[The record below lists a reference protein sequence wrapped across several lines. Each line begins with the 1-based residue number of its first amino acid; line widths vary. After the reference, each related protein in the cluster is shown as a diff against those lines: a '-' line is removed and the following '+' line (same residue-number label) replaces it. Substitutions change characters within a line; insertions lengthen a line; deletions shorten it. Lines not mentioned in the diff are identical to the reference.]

1 MSTIFVLKEGQKW
14 GPYTA
19 EELEGHVEAGTFSPN
34 DLVWSE
40 GMDDWAPLEAVI
52 IRVSHD
58 WTTYLEEEGLHV
70 TDQWVKLEEK
80 SVPLELIAKANV
92 QTEKVRRVKPMIG
105 TILLGVI
112 LFCIPFL
119 EIPRANATEW
129 IIWIAVYLALVFWW
143 LRLLYSAIRPARS
156 LVVLDLKNGDERIL
170 QIKPNLAPAVDQAL
184 HTALANFQHT

>member
-70 TDQWVKLEEK
+70 TDQWVKMEEK
-80 SVPLELIAKANV
+80 SVPLGLIAKANV

-112 LFCIPFL
+112 LLCVPFL
-119 EIPRANATEW
+119 EIPRANVTEW
-129 IIWIAVYLALVFWW
+129 TIWIVVYLTLAFWW

-170 QIKPNLAPAVDQAL
+170 QIKPNLAPAVDEAL